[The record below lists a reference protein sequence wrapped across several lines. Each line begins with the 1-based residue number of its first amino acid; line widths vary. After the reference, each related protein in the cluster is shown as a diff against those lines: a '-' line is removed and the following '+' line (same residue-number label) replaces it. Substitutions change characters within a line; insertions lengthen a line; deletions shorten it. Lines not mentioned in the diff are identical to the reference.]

1 MKDKIT
7 ISISSDI
14 LKQIDDKIDN
24 NLLKNRSNVIENL
37 LRKWLNLKE
46 DVWALILAHDCNWE
60 DSIFPL
66 NIPKVLIKID
76 WKTLLEKH
84 LENLK
89 KANIKDVIISV
100 WDKKE
105 QIIDFIKSKNFNLNI
120 IFLEVLKT
128 DLSLKVISEAKS
140 LLSTNKMLIILWDN
154 YFYPLN
160 LTDFIYY
167 HNSNNSEF
175 SIIVKNVDLW
185 SSYWNIKI
193 QWNDIVEFNEK
204 PKDKEKTSNLI
215 NTWIYL
221 IDINSIP
228 DTWQNL
234 KIESDFFPNYVKNKK
249 VKAYFHNWKWFHMQS
264 NKILNLFK

>member
-1 MKDKIT
+1 MKNKIT
-7 ISISSDI
+7 ISITNDI
-14 LKQIDDKIDN
+14 LKQVDDKIDN
-24 NLLKNRSNVIENL
+24 DLLKNRSNVIENL

-46 DVWALILAHDCNWE
+46 DVWALILAHDRNWE
-60 DSIFPL
+60 DSVFSL
-66 NIPKVLIKID
+66 DIPKVLIKID
-76 WKTLLEKH
+76 GKSLLEKH

-89 KANIKDVIISV
+89 KANVKNIVISL

-105 QIIDFIKSKNFNLNI
+105 QIIDFIESKNFNLNI
-120 IFLEVLKT
+120 VFLEVLQT
-128 DLSLKVISEAKS
+128 DLSLRVIGKAKK
-140 LLSTNKMLIILWDN
+140 LLSTNKMLVILWDN

-175 SIIVKNVDLW
+175 SIIVKNVKSW
-185 SSYWNIKI
+185 FSYWNIQI
-193 QWNDIVEFNEK
+193 QWNDVVEFNEK
-204 PKDKEKTSNLI
+204 PQNKENISNLV

-228 DTWQNL
+228 DTSQNL
-234 KIESDFFPNYVKNKK
+234 KIESDFFPNFVKNKK

-264 NKILNLFK
+264 NKVLDLFK